1 MFFFWG
7 RFWPIF
13 EHGYE
18 ETHSSIETPVD
29 PGRGPGEVFFRVD
42 FGPYL
47 NTVTRN
53 RTLVLKRFFGILGRF
68 SFIFDDSIEEMEV
81 LY

>member
-1 MFFFWG
+1 MLFFCG
-7 RFWPIF
+7 RFVILF
-13 EHGYE
+13 EHSFE
-18 ETHSSIETPVD
+18 KTQFSIETPVD
-29 PGRGPGEVFFRVD
+29 PWRGPGGVFFRVD